1 MKKGY
6 GFGIILACLLL
17 GQGLHLLIPVKIPG
31 PIYGMAILFALL
43 VLKVVKV
50 EMVEEAAD
58 LLIRNMILFFVPG
71 GVLLAKVWGLVAGNL
86 LAIVL
91 TLTISTLLTL
101 VVVAKSCDGLIEKKE
116 ASRD

>member
-71 GVLLAKVWGLVAGNL
+71 GVLLAKVWNLLAGNL